1 MQQQH
6 DLMPVRPIFDALLL
20 LLVLLLLLDSS
31 PRAAA
36 KRVTARADGELSEST
51 TAVAGAGGAGDDDA
65 LGEDGDSIGT
75 RIPPLEQEQEQEQQQ
90 QRQQQQRRRPRGNLS
105 HTAAYRSGC
114 FLHTSTKRFPAAV
127 APANHVLDDE
137 LGYVY
142 FEVPKAASTAIR
154 YLLQKNLPT
163 TDGSRLQQ
171 GGWRLTKEQLGFFK
185 FTVRSN

>member
-1 MQQQH
+1 M
-6 DLMPVRPIFDALLL
+6 
-20 LLVLLLLLDSS
+20 
-31 PRAAA
+31 
-36 KRVTARADGELSEST
+36 
-51 TAVAGAGGAGDDDA
+51 
-65 LGEDGDSIGT
+65 
-75 RIPPLEQEQEQEQQQ
+75 
-90 QRQQQQRRRPRGNLS
+90 
-105 HTAAYRSGC
+105 
-114 FLHTSTKRFPAAV
+114 